1 MPQQGWIS
9 LHRSIQDHWLWNDKP
24 FDKARAW
31 IDILLTANHQGNK
44 FLLGNEL
51 VEVERGS
58 FITSELKLMEK
69 WGWSKTKVRNFLELL
84 EKDNML
90 FKKSD
95 RKKTTLTIVNYS
107 VYQETGNHEKTTKE
121 PLEDRKKTTKEPIED
136 TNNNVNN
143 ENNDNNDN
151 IFVSDSNE
159 YRLADYLRKWILR
172 NNPTSKVPNDIKLQ
186 KWCKTIELMIRID
199 KREIEDIQEHIKYSQ
214 TDSFW
219 KTNLLSADKL
229 RKQYDQ
235 LTGQMINNKKKM
247 LPKDKQEQ
255 VYPSCKTV

>member
-1 MPQQGWIS
+1 MAQQGWIS

-24 FDKARAW
+24 FDKSRAW
-31 IDILLTANHQGNK
+31 IDLLLSANHQANK

-58 FITSELKLMEK
+58 FITSELKLMDR
-69 WGWSKTKVRNFLELL
+69 WGWSKTKLRNFLELL

-90 FKKSD
+90 LKKSD

-107 VYQETGNHEKTTKE
+107 VYQETGNHEETAKR
-121 PLEDRKKTTKEPIED
+121 PLEDRSKTAKRPLED

-143 ENNDNNDN
+143 DNNDNN
-151 IFVSDSNE
+151 FLSDSNE
-159 YRLADYLRKWILR
+159 YRLADYLRKWILK
-172 NNPTSKVPNDIKLQ
+172 NNPTSRVPNDIKLQ
-186 KWCKTIELMIRID
+186 AWCKTIKFMIEID
-199 KREIEDIQEHIKYSQ
+199 KREIEDIKQHIQFSQ
-214 TDSFW
+214 TDTFW

-235 LTGQMINNKKKM
+235 LTGQMNNKKN
-247 LPKDKQEQ
+247 PVAKDKQSQ
-255 VYPSCKTV
+255 IYPTCKTV